1 MKKEA
6 CAMRKKAGKIVSFC
20 MVAAAVA
27 LAIMPLAMTM
37 GKSLEFKE
45 GYQGLAMNPV
55 YLRLIWNSVALL
67 LPILAGQ
74 FVIAPLAAYGFWQ
87 WKWKYKEGLFFV
99 YMIVMLMPMQL
110 TLVPQYLVT
119 GWLGIRHS
127 WWAIILPAMFHPL
140 GVFLIRQQIK
150 EFPKECLEAARLD
163 GAGEFQVY
171 RKIMWPNMSGVIS
184 AMLIL
189 LFVDNWNIVDQA
201 VVFIEES
208 YKFPMSVYL
217 SQLLDGENVV
227 YYAAS
232 VVYMLPALA
241 AFLMA
246 KEYLIEGI
254 SMSGVKS

>member
-1 MKKEA
+1 M
-6 CAMRKKAGKIVSFC
+6 
-20 MVAAAVA
+20 A
-27 LAIMPLAMTM
+27 LAVLPLAITT
-37 GKSLEFKE
+37 GKSVAFKE
-45 GYQGLAMNPV
+45 GYKDLMINPV

-110 TLVPQYLVT
+110 TLVPHYLVT
-119 GWLGIRHS
+119 GWPGIRHS

-140 GVFLIRQQIK
+140 RVFLIRQQIK
-150 EFPKECLEAARLD
+150 EFPEECLEAARLD
-163 GAGEFQVY
+163 GAGEFQIY
-171 RKIMWPNMSGVIS
+171 RKI
-184 AMLIL
+184 
-189 LFVDNWNIVDQA
+189 IVDQA
-201 VVFIEES
+201 VVFIEDS

-217 SQLLDGENVV
+217 SQLLDGEAIV

-232 VVYMLPALA
+232 VVYMLPALF

>member
-1 MKKEA
+1 M
-6 CAMRKKAGKIVSFC
+6 I
-20 MVAAAVA
+20 
-27 LAIMPLAMTM
+27 
-37 GKSLEFKE
+37 
-45 GYQGLAMNPV
+45 NPV

-110 TLVPQYLVT
+110 TLVPHYLVT
-119 GWLGIRHS
+119 GWPGIRHS

-140 GVFLIRQQIK
+140 RVFLIRQQIK
-150 EFPKECLEAARLD
+150 EFPEECLEAARLD
-163 GAGEFQVY
+163 GAGEFQIY
-171 RKIMWPNMSGVIS
+171 RKI
-184 AMLIL
+184 
-189 LFVDNWNIVDQA
+189 IVDQA
-201 VVFIEES
+201 VVFIEDS

-217 SQLLDGENVV
+217 SQSLDGEAIM

-232 VVYMLPALA
+232 VVYMLPALF

-254 SMSGVKS
+254 SMSGVRS

>member
-1 MKKEA
+1 MG
-6 CAMRKKAGKIVSFC
+6 KKAGKVLSVFII
-20 MVAAAVA
+20 AAAVA
-27 LAIMPLAMTM
+27 LAVLPLAITT
-37 GKSLEFKE
+37 GKSVAFKE
-45 GYQGLAMNPV
+45 GYKDLMINPV

-110 TLVPQYLVT
+110 TLVPHYLVT

-127 WWAIILPAMFHPL
+127 WWAIILPAVFHPL

-150 EFPKECLEAARLD
+150 EFPEECLEAARLD
-163 GAGEFQVY
+163 GAGEFQIY
-171 RKIMWPNMSGVIS
+171 RKI
-184 AMLIL
+184 
-189 LFVDNWNIVDQA
+189 IVDQA
-201 VVFIEES
+201 VVFIEDS

-217 SQLLDGENVV
+217 SQLLDGEAIV

-232 VVYMLPALA
+232 VVYMLPALF

>member
-1 MKKEA
+1 MLF
-6 CAMRKKAGKIVSFC
+6 RS
-20 MVAAAVA
+20 
-27 LAIMPLAMTM
+27 
-37 GKSLEFKE
+37 
-45 GYQGLAMNPV
+45 
-55 YLRLIWNSVALL
+55 
-67 LPILAGQ
+67 
-74 FVIAPLAAYGFWQ
+74 
-87 WKWKYKEGLFFV
+87 KWKYKEGLFFV

-110 TLVPQYLVT
+110 TLVPHYLVT

-127 WWAIILPAMFHPL
+127 WWAIILPAVFHPL

-150 EFPKECLEAARLD
+150 EFPEECLEAARLD
-163 GAGEFQVY
+163 GAGEFQIY
-171 RKIMWPNMSGVIS
+171 RKIMYPNMTGVIS

-201 VVFIEES
+201 VVFIEDS

-217 SQLLDGENVV
+217 SQLLDGEAIV

-232 VVYMLPALA
+232 VVYMLPALF

>member
-1 MKKEA
+1 M
-6 CAMRKKAGKIVSFC
+6 
-20 MVAAAVA
+20 A
-27 LAIMPLAMTM
+27 LAVLPLAITT
-37 GKSLEFKE
+37 GKSVAFQE
-45 GYQGLAMNPV
+45 GYKDLMINPV

-110 TLVPQYLVT
+110 TLVPHYLVT

-127 WWAIILPAMFHPL
+127 WWAIILPAVFHPL

-150 EFPKECLEAARLD
+150 EFPEECLEAARLD
-163 GAGEFQVY
+163 RAGEFQIY
-171 RKIMWPNMSGVIS
+171 RKI
-184 AMLIL
+184 
-189 LFVDNWNIVDQA
+189 IVDQA
-201 VVFIEES
+201 VVFIEDS

-217 SQLLDGENVV
+217 SQLLDGETIV

-232 VVYMLPALA
+232 VVYMLPALF

>member
-1 MKKEA
+1 
-6 CAMRKKAGKIVSFC
+6 MRKKAGKIVSFC

>member
-1 MKKEA
+1 MG
-6 CAMRKKAGKIVSFC
+6 KKAGKVLSVFII
-20 MVAAAVA
+20 AAAVA
-27 LAIMPLAMTM
+27 LAVLPLAITT
-37 GKSLEFKE
+37 GKSVAFKE
-45 GYQGLAMNPV
+45 GYKDLMINPV

-110 TLVPQYLVT
+110 TLVPHYLVT

-140 GVFLIRQQIK
+140 RVFLIRQQIK
-150 EFPKECLEAARLD
+150 EFPEECLEAARLD
-163 GAGEFQVY
+163 GAGEFQIY
-171 RKIMWPNMSGVIS
+171 RKI
-184 AMLIL
+184 
-189 LFVDNWNIVDQA
+189 IVDQA
-201 VVFIEES
+201 VVFIEGS

-217 SQLLDGENVV
+217 SQSLDGEAIV

-232 VVYMLPALA
+232 VIYMLPVLF

>member
-1 MKKEA
+1 MG
-6 CAMRKKAGKIVSFC
+6 KKAGKVLSVFII
-20 MVAAAVA
+20 AAAVA
-27 LAIMPLAMTM
+27 LAVLPLAITT
-37 GKSLEFKE
+37 GKSVAFKE
-45 GYQGLAMNPV
+45 GYKDLMINPV

-110 TLVPQYLVT
+110 TLVPHYLVT
-119 GWLGIRHS
+119 G
-127 WWAIILPAMFHPL
+127 WWAIILPAVFHPL

-150 EFPKECLEAARLD
+150 EFPEECLEAARLD
-163 GAGEFQVY
+163 GAGEFQIY
-171 RKIMWPNMSGVIS
+171 RKIMYPNMTGVIS

-201 VVFIEES
+201 VVFIEDS

-217 SQLLDGENVV
+217 SQLLDGEAIV

-232 VVYMLPALA
+232 VVYMLPALF

>member
-1 MKKEA
+1 MG
-6 CAMRKKAGKIVSFC
+6 KKAGKVLSVFII
-20 MVAAAVA
+20 AAAVA
-27 LAIMPLAMTM
+27 LAVLPFAITT
-37 GKSLEFKE
+37 GKSVAFKE
-45 GYQGLAMNPV
+45 GYKDLMINPV

-110 TLVPQYLVT
+110 TLVPHYLVT
-119 GWLGIRHS
+119 GWPGIRHS

-140 GVFLIRQQIK
+140 RVFLIRQQIK
-150 EFPKECLEAARLD
+150 EFPEECLEAARLD
-163 GAGEFQVY
+163 GAGEFQIY
-171 RKIMWPNMSGVIS
+171 RKI
-184 AMLIL
+184 
-189 LFVDNWNIVDQA
+189 IVDQA
-201 VVFIEES
+201 VVFIEDS

-217 SQLLDGENVV
+217 SQLLDGETIV

-232 VVYMLPALA
+232 VVYMLPTLF

>member
-1 MKKEA
+1 M
-6 CAMRKKAGKIVSFC
+6 
-20 MVAAAVA
+20 A
-27 LAIMPLAMTM
+27 LAVLPLAITT
-37 GKSLEFKE
+37 GKSVAFKE
-45 GYQGLAMNPV
+45 GYKDLMINPV

-67 LPILAGQ
+67 LPILTGQ

-110 TLVPQYLVT
+110 TLVPHYLVT
-119 GWLGIRHS
+119 GWPGIRHS
-127 WWAIILPAMFHPL
+127 WWAIILPAVFHPL

-150 EFPKECLEAARLD
+150 EFPEECLEAARLD
-163 GAGEFQVY
+163 GAGEFQIY
-171 RKIMWPNMSGVIS
+171 RKI
-184 AMLIL
+184 
-189 LFVDNWNIVDQA
+189 IVDQA
-201 VVFIEES
+201 VVFIKDS

-217 SQLLDGENVV
+217 SQSLDGEAIM

-232 VVYMLPALA
+232 VVYMLPALF

>member
-1 MKKEA
+1 MG
-6 CAMRKKAGKIVSFC
+6 KKAGKVLSVFII
-20 MVAAAVA
+20 AAAVA
-27 LAIMPLAMTM
+27 LAVLPLAITT
-37 GKSLEFKE
+37 GKSVAFKE
-45 GYQGLAMNPV
+45 GYKDLMINPV

-110 TLVPQYLVT
+110 TLVPHYLVT
-119 GWLGIRHS
+119 GWPGIRHS

-140 GVFLIRQQIK
+140 RVFLIRQQIK
-150 EFPKECLEAARLD
+150 EFPEECLEAARLD
-163 GAGEFQVY
+163 GAGEFQIY
-171 RKIMWPNMSGVIS
+171 RKI
-184 AMLIL
+184 
-189 LFVDNWNIVDQA
+189 IVDQA
-201 VVFIEES
+201 VVFIEDS

-217 SQLLDGENVV
+217 SQSLDGEAIV

-232 VVYMLPALA
+232 VIYMLPVLF

>member
-1 MKKEA
+1 M
-6 CAMRKKAGKIVSFC
+6 
-20 MVAAAVA
+20 A
-27 LAIMPLAMTM
+27 LAVLPLAITT
-37 GKSLEFKE
+37 GKSVAFKE
-45 GYQGLAMNPV
+45 GYKDLMINPV
-55 YLRLIWNSVALL
+55 YLRLIWNSIALL

-110 TLVPQYLVT
+110 TLVPHYLVT
-119 GWLGIRHS
+119 GWPGIRHS

-140 GVFLIRQQIK
+140 RVFLIRQQIK
-150 EFPKECLEAARLD
+150 EFPEECLEAARLD
-163 GAGEFQVY
+163 GAGEFQIY
-171 RKIMWPNMSGVIS
+171 RKI
-184 AMLIL
+184 
-189 LFVDNWNIVDQA
+189 IVDQA
-201 VVFIEES
+201 VVFIEDS

-217 SQLLDGENVV
+217 SQLLDGEAIV

-232 VVYMLPALA
+232 VVYMLPALF

>member
-1 MKKEA
+1 M
-6 CAMRKKAGKIVSFC
+6 
-20 MVAAAVA
+20 A
-27 LAIMPLAMTM
+27 LAVLPLAITT
-37 GKSLEFKE
+37 GKSVAFKE
-45 GYQGLAMNPV
+45 GYKDLMINPV

-110 TLVPQYLVT
+110 TLVPHYLVT
-119 GWLGIRHS
+119 GWPGIRHS

-140 GVFLIRQQIK
+140 RVFLIRQQIK
-150 EFPKECLEAARLD
+150 EFPEECLEAARLD
-163 GAGEFQVY
+163 GAGEFQIY
-171 RKIMWPNMSGVIS
+171 RKI
-184 AMLIL
+184 
-189 LFVDNWNIVDQA
+189 IVDQA
-201 VVFIEES
+201 VVFIEGS

-217 SQLLDGENVV
+217 SQLLDGEAIV

-232 VVYMLPALA
+232 VVYMLPALF

>member
-1 MKKEA
+1 MG
-6 CAMRKKAGKIVSFC
+6 KKAGKIVSFC

>member
-1 MKKEA
+1 MG
-6 CAMRKKAGKIVSFC
+6 KKAGKVLSVCIIG
-20 MVAAAVA
+20 AAVA
-27 LAIMPLAMTM
+27 IAVLPLAMTTR
-37 GKSLEFKE
+37 KSLEFKE
-45 GYQGLAMNPV
+45 GYKDLVMNPV

-74 FVIAPLAAYGFWQ
+74 FLIAPLAAYGFCQ
-87 WKWKYKEGLFFV
+87 WRWKYKEGLFFV

-110 TLVPQYLVT
+110 TLVPHYLVT

-150 EFPKECLEAARLD
+150 DFPEECLEAARLD
-163 GAGEFQVY
+163 GAGEFQIY
-171 RKIMWPNMSGVIS
+171 RRIMYPNMTGVIS

-217 SQLLDGENVV
+217 SQLLDGEAVV

-232 VVYMLPALA
+232 VIYMLPALF

>member
-1 MKKEA
+1 MG
-6 CAMRKKAGKIVSFC
+6 KKAGKVLSVFII
-20 MVAAAVA
+20 AAAVVLA
-27 LAIMPLAMTM
+27 VLPLAITT
-37 GKSLEFKE
+37 GKSVAFKE
-45 GYQGLAMNPV
+45 GYKDLMINPV

-67 LPILAGQ
+67 LTILAGQ

-110 TLVPQYLVT
+110 TLVPHYLVT

-140 GVFLIRQQIK
+140 RVFLIRQQIK
-150 EFPKECLEAARLD
+150 EFPEECLEAARLD
-163 GAGEFQVY
+163 RAGEFQIY
-171 RKIMWPNMSGVIS
+171 RKI
-184 AMLIL
+184 
-189 LFVDNWNIVDQA
+189 IVDQA
-201 VVFIEES
+201 VVFIEDS

-217 SQLLDGENVV
+217 SQLLDGEAIV

-232 VVYMLPALA
+232 VVYMLPALF

>member
-1 MKKEA
+1 MG
-6 CAMRKKAGKIVSFC
+6 KKAGKIVSFC

-171 RKIMWPNMSGVIS
+171 RKIIWPNMSGVIS

>member
-1 MKKEA
+1 M
-6 CAMRKKAGKIVSFC
+6 I
-20 MVAAAVA
+20 
-27 LAIMPLAMTM
+27 
-37 GKSLEFKE
+37 
-45 GYQGLAMNPV
+45 NPV

-67 LPILAGQ
+67 LPILTGQ

-110 TLVPQYLVT
+110 TLVPHYLVT
-119 GWLGIRHS
+119 GWPGIRHS
-127 WWAIILPAMFHPL
+127 WWAIILPAVFHPL

-150 EFPKECLEAARLD
+150 EFPEECLEAARLD
-163 GAGEFQVY
+163 GAGEFQIY
-171 RKIMWPNMSGVIS
+171 RKI
-184 AMLIL
+184 
-189 LFVDNWNIVDQA
+189 IVDQA
-201 VVFIEES
+201 VVFIKDS

-217 SQLLDGENVV
+217 SQSLDGEAIM

-232 VVYMLPALA
+232 VVYMLPALF

>member
-1 MKKEA
+1 M
-6 CAMRKKAGKIVSFC
+6 
-20 MVAAAVA
+20 A
-27 LAIMPLAMTM
+27 LAVLPLAITT
-37 GKSLEFKE
+37 GKSVAFKE
-45 GYQGLAMNPV
+45 GYKDLMINPV

-110 TLVPQYLVT
+110 TLVPHYLVT
-119 GWLGIRHS
+119 GWPGIRHS

-140 GVFLIRQQIK
+140 RVFLIRQQIK
-150 EFPKECLEAARLD
+150 EFPEECLEAARLD
-163 GAGEFQVY
+163 GAGEFQIY
-171 RKIMWPNMSGVIS
+171 RKI
-184 AMLIL
+184 
-189 LFVDNWNIVDQA
+189 IVDQA
-201 VVFIEES
+201 VVFIEGS

-217 SQLLDGENVV
+217 SQSLDGEAIV

-232 VVYMLPALA
+232 VIYMLPVLF

>member
-1 MKKEA
+1 M
-6 CAMRKKAGKIVSFC
+6 I
-20 MVAAAVA
+20 
-27 LAIMPLAMTM
+27 
-37 GKSLEFKE
+37 
-45 GYQGLAMNPV
+45 NPV

-110 TLVPQYLVT
+110 TLVPHYLVT

-140 GVFLIRQQIK
+140 RVFLIRQQIK
-150 EFPKECLEAARLD
+150 EFPEECLEAARLD
-163 GAGEFQVY
+163 GAGEFQIY
-171 RKIMWPNMSGVIS
+171 RKI
-184 AMLIL
+184 
-189 LFVDNWNIVDQA
+189 IVDQA
-201 VVFIEES
+201 VVFIEGS

-217 SQLLDGENVV
+217 SQSLDGEAIV

-232 VVYMLPALA
+232 VIYMLPVLF